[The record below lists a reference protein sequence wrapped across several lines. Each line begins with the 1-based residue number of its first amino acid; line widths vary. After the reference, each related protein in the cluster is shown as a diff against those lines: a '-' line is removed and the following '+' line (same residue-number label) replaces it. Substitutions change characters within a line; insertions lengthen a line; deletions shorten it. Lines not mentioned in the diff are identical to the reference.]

1 MNNRPGIT
9 QEILEI
15 DLENLFL
22 EELQC
27 DARFSVCSSVGEYL
41 GHGSCP
47 DCGMEKRMILC
58 LPCRN
63 KLSGSTKCGNFRAP
77 GDEFFSGFTAI

>member
-1 MNNRPGIT
+1 MNERPGVT

-15 DLENLFL
+15 GLEDLFL
-22 EELQC
+22 EELKC
-27 DARFSVCSSVGEYL
+27 DARFSVCSGDVEYL
-41 GHGSCP
+41 GHGACP

-63 KLSGSTKCGNFRAP
+63 KLSGNTKCGNFRAS
-77 GDEFFSGFTAI
+77 GDEFFSEFTAI